1 MSISR
6 LTSWVSQAHEVTQ
19 KRSIPKLG
27 FSGVPS
33 DINQAS
39 YADFYLCSVDCQG

>member
-1 MSISR
+1 MFASSA
-6 LTSWVSQAHEVTQ
+6 QM
-19 KRSIPKLG
+19 IPKLG